1 MQKFLLFTSF
11 ALLLVASAFTDLKG
25 IDEVISALRTGNV
38 TELGKNMD
46 DNIELAMPDKTDSYS
61 KAQALIILRDFFAG
75 NGVKSFEV
83 KHSGDNGGSQFC
95 IGNLETKNGSY
106 RTTVFMKTKDG
117 RQVIKEIRFQAV

>member
-11 ALLLVASAFTDLKG
+11 ALLLVTSAFTGLKG
-25 IDEVISALRTGNV
+25 IDDVISALRTGNV